1 MLRVK
6 VYAINLHELSEFE
19 LFRALYECFARIL
32 RLDLEHMRLI
42 FLKLDFF
49 HLWSEWVSEILRL
62 HQWKKNLFFVSCD
75 FSFDWIWSEF
85 ESKFHLL
92 FLMLWEILFVWRHQ
106 WSSHHN
112 DIHLRS
118 KEYYFLRRCLN
129 ANVLLIFLSDDWLI
143 LCCAFCVAF
152 LACRSRKRISDSI

>member
-1 MLRVK
+1 MLWVK
-6 VYAINLHELSEFE
+6 TYAINLHESSRFE

-42 FLKLDFF
+42 FLKLCLF

-62 HQWKKNLFFVSCD
+62 HQCERILFFVSCD
-75 FSFDWIWSEF
+75 FLSDWIWLEF

-106 WSSHHN
+106 WSSHHS
-112 DIHLRS
+112 DIYLRS
-118 KEYYFLRRCLN
+118 KEYCFLRRCLN
-129 ANVLLIFLSDDWLI
+129 ADVLLIFLSDDWLT
-143 LCCAFCVAF
+143 LYCALCVAF
-152 LACRSRKRISDSI
+152 LACKSRKRIFNSI